1 MPRGL
6 SRNQFVTL
14 YEYDPAEG
22 PRSALRTAA
31 ERAVN
36 RWATAPTAQSLPLA
50 LAAEEAILA
59 GGSAAWVKQMK
70 TILAALQ
77 RSKSQSTVA
86 ARDNLAMSVAMAEN
100 LFRIPKTVLERA
112 KRTLEADVQTYLA
125 TGADPHGSEVARAA
139 ALLHE
144 IDAHLASA
152 KTNPR
157 RRRSVR
163 RRR

>member
-22 PRSALRTAA
+22 PRSALRTTA
-31 ERAVN
+31 ERAVS

-59 GGSAAWVKQMK
+59 GGSAAWAKQMK

-77 RSKSQSTVA
+77 RSKSRA
-86 ARDNLAMSVAMAEN
+86 KGDARSDLDMSMAMAEN
-100 LFRIPKTVLERA
+100 LFRIPKTILERA
-112 KRTLEADVQTYLA
+112 KQSLEATLQTYLA